1 MAGGAPDHLDAPSRR
16 FILAQLRV
24 ERAATVIVPIGR
36 GRRYR
41 DVLLQSNPRIGW
53 RGLGE
58 V

>member
-1 MAGGAPDHLDAPSRR
+1 MAGGATDHLDAPSRR

-41 DVLLQSNPRIGW
+41 DALCKATRA
-53 RGLGE
+53 
-58 V
+58 